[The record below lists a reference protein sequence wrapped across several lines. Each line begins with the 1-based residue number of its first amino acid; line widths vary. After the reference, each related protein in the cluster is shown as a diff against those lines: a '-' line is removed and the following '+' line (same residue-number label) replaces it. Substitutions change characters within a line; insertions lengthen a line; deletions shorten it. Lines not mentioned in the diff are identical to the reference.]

1 MVSGVPM
8 AILVSGVPM
17 AILVHTLASVVP
29 MEGFLDYM
37 ADMKGYL
44 DDIQDLMADM
54 KGYVV
59 DKPFHLL

>member
-1 MVSGVPM
+1 MVSEVPM
-8 AILVSGVPM
+8 AILVHTLVSVVPM

-44 DDIQDLMADM
+44 DDI
-54 KGYVV
+54 
-59 DKPFHLL
+59 